1 MTNAIEIELMRK
13 EDVEV
18 LRRKI
23 RAFQVVLQ
31 DLNDSFNMFFE
42 DDINHCKTGRW
53 VIDKQGNRVEQ

>member
-53 VIDKQGNRVEQ
+53 INDEKYGRCEL